1 MSIYQKKSNKK
12 ILMIGLNSGIGEAL
26 AIRYAKSGAMIIG
39 TYRESPSSIC
49 SSVENIVSYKL
60 DISDSKNIDSFL
72 DFLVDRG
79 FNWDIIIFSVGVLEP
94 ISNFLDANFSQWKK
108 SFSTN
113 FFGQLQL
120 MHRVRKLA
128 NSNATA
134 IFFTGGAPGGVL
146 KNYSSYSVAKIGLTK
161 MVEYLDAED
170 YEIKYS
176 IVGPGWVDTKIHEQT
191 IKSQNNSGSNIERT
205 KLFLK
210 NKENGTSFNDIY
222 ECINWIDSKSKNL
235 VGGRNISVVWDSWG
249 NRVGANELENDLM
262 NNIDLYKFRR
272 FE

>member
-1 MSIYQKKSNKK
+1 MPNNQKKSKKK
-12 ILMIGLNSGIGEAL
+12 ILIIGVNSGIGEAL
-26 AIRYAKSGAMIIG
+26 AIRYAQKGAMIIG
-39 TYRESPSSIC
+39 TYRKSPSTIC

-60 DISDSKNIDSFL
+60 DISNPKNIDSFHDYL
-72 DFLVDRG
+72 ANTR

-94 ISNFLDANFSQWKK
+94 IGNFLDTDFSQWEK

-120 MHRVRKLA
+120 MHGVRKLA
-128 NSNATA
+128 NLNATA

-146 KNYSSYSVAKIGLTK
+146 KNYSSYSIAKIGLTK

-170 YEIKYS
+170 HEIKYS

-191 IKSQNNSGSNIERT
+191 IKSQDNSGSNLERT

-210 NKENGTSFNDIY
+210 NKEKGTTFNDIY
-222 ECINWIDSKSKNL
+222 DCINWIDSRNKKV
-235 VGGRNISVVWDSWG
+235 VGGRNFSVVWDSWG
-249 NRVGANELENDLM
+249 DRAGSNELEDDLI
-262 NNIDLYKFRR
+262 NNIDLYKMRR
-272 FE
+272 SE